1 MATVIWNTTN
11 IPLNWQAQ
19 GYKENIGDRVLR
31 TEVEDGPDK
40 VRLLGTGKTRTIEGR
55 VLLTNTQSDNLINY
69 YNSNVAKKLSI
80 PNPRS
85 TGNVTVRF
93 AAPPVVSVAGHDTYA
108 AALMFE
114 VVP

>member
-55 VLLTNTQSDNLINY
+55 GQKCLEEQGGDIWRL
-69 YNSNVAKKLSI
+69 
-80 PNPRS
+80 
-85 TGNVTVRF
+85 
-93 AAPPVVSVAGHDTYA
+93 
-108 AALMFE
+108 
-114 VVP
+114 

>member
-11 IPLNWQAQ
+11 IPLKWQAQ
-19 GYKENIGDRVLR
+19 GYKETPGKREIR

-55 VLLTNTQSDNLINY
+55 VLLSNAQIDNLLNY
-69 YNSNVAKKLSI
+69 YNSNAAKKLSI

-85 TGNVTVRF
+85 TGNITVRF
-93 AAPPVVSVAGHDTYA
+93 KEPPVWVPVGPDTYA
-108 AALMFE
+108 ASLMFE